1 MPAARQQQQQQQQPA
16 CAACKHQRRRC
27 TAECPL
33 ARYFPHDRP
42 DLFRSAHRLFGVSN
56 ILKTLRRAGPDRALR
71 DDAMRGLAYEAAA
84 WDANPAGGCLPA
96 ITALEN
102 QLRQEYGIL
111 RRLHAQIRHC
121 RRRLQTSPPLSLP
134 PPTADVS
141 PAPTE
146 GSNMHYLDEHNSAP
160 ASSGLYGND
169 NGDDGVVA
177 ASSLPWTMQPQYYGG
192 AIANM
197 GGAVS
202 QEENKYQLLLDHTA
216 TAGGHQHEYDEIS
229 PFLELEGID
238 ADDHHDRTPHD
249 ESNSANSWKKMEIKP
264 STKMEQ
270 N

>member
-1 MPAARQQQQQQQQPA
+1 MPAARQQQPQRQPA

-42 DLFRSAHRLFGVSN
+42 GLFRSVHRLFGVSN
-56 ILKTLRRAGPDRALR
+56 ILKTLRRAGPDRARR

-96 ITALEN
+96 IVALES

-111 RRLHAQIRHC
+111 RRLQAQIHHY
-121 RRRLQTSPPLSLP
+121 RRRLESSPPLSLP
-134 PPTADVS
+134 PPTADVP

-146 GSNMHYLDEHNSAP
+146 CSNMHYLDEHKYVP

-169 NGDDGVVA
+169 NSDDGVVA
-177 ASSLPWTMQPQYYGG
+177 APSLPWKMQPQYYEG

-202 QEENKYQLLLDHTA
+202 QEENQYQLLLDHTA

-229 PFLELEGID
+229 PFLELEGIH
-238 ADDHHDRTPHD
+238 ADDRHVRTPPD
-249 ESNSANSWKKMEIKP
+249 ESNRLVQINTDLIIILSSP
-264 STKMEQ
+264 P
-270 N
+270 

>member
-1 MPAARQQQQQQQQPA
+1 MPAARQQQQQQQPA

-42 DLFRSAHRLFGVSN
+42 GLFRSAHRLFGVSN
-56 ILKTLRRAGPDRALR
+56 ILKTLRRAGPDRARR

-84 WDANPAGGCLPA
+84 WDTYPAGGCLPA
-96 ITALEN
+96 IVALES
-102 QLRQEYGIL
+102 QLRQEHGIL
-111 RRLHAQIRHC
+111 RCLQAQIHHY
-121 RRRLQTSPPLSLP
+121 RRRLEPSPPLSLP
-134 PPTADVS
+134 PPTGDVP

-146 GSNMHYLDEHNSAP
+146 GSNMHYLDEHKYVP

-177 ASSLPWTMQPQYYGG
+177 APSLPWKMQPQYYEG

-197 GGAVS
+197 GGVVG
-202 QEENKYQLLLDHTA
+202 QEENQYQLLFDHTA

-238 ADDHHDRTPHD
+238 ADDHHDRTPPD
-249 ESNSANSWKKMEIKP
+249 ESNSSNSWKKKEIKP
-264 STKMEQ
+264 STKMEL